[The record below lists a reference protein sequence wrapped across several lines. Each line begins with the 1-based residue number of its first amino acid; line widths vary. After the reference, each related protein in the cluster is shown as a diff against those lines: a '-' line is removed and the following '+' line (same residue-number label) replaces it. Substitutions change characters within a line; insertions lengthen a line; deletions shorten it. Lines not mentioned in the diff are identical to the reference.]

1 MSCCTEGQRTELG
14 WGCAAR
20 EVQGA
25 LHRGWEYLR
34 TRGEGRAGNAG
45 GRWGELNV
53 HQAGEM
59 QDVRPCRRVICGV
72 RREAKG
78 SVCCGTA
85 CEA

>member
-45 GRWGELNV
+45 GRWGGTERASGWGD
-53 HQAGEM
+53 AG
-59 QDVRPCRRVICGV
+59 C
-72 RREAKG
+72 
-78 SVCCGTA
+78 
-85 CEA
+85 